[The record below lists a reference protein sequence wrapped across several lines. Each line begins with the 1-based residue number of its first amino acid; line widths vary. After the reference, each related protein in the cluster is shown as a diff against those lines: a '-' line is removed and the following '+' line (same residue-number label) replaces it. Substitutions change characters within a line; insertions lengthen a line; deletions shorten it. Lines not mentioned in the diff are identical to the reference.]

1 MIMKLHT
8 LTPHES
14 RMQPID
20 FDVKGQGHGAWL
32 IISGYWTIT
41 DSLINL

>member
-14 RMQPID
+14 RMHPAD
-20 FDVKGQGHGAWL
+20 FEVKGQGHGAMM
-32 IISGYWTIT
+32 IENGFRTIT
-41 DSLINL
+41 DPVIHL

>member
-14 RMQPID
+14 RMHPSD
-20 FDVKGQGHGAWL
+20 FEVKGQGHGTWL
-32 IISGYWTIT
+32 FVNGCRTIT
-41 DSLINL
+41 ESLFNL